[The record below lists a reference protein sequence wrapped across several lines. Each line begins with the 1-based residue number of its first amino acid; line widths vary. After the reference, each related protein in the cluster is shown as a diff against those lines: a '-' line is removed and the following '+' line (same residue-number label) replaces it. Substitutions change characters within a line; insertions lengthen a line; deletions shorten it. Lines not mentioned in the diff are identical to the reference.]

1 MNIQAWVVAALQA
14 EVDYRVGLQKR
25 EPVQARF
32 IREMFL
38 EADVDGSGS
47 LDLQEALQLSARL
60 GLGRSKEFISKAV
73 SACADPTTGELT
85 LIGFEALMMALGKI

>member
-1 MNIQAWVVAALQA
+1 
-14 EVDYRVGLQKR
+14 
-25 EPVQARF
+25 VQARF

-73 SACADPTTGELT
+73 SACADPTSGELT
-85 LIGFEALMMALGKI
+85 LIGFEALMMALGKIDRGRGGVLCYVLCVCVIHL